1 MQYAQAPLGRLAAFT
16 AGLSWETLPP
26 EVQEAAAFR
35 VLDLVSVS
43 VGASGDPLVEQMKK
57 ALRELNPEVPQRGA
71 ALFGEP
77 GSQWSPEN
85 AAFLNA
91 MLAHT
96 LELDDV
102 HPASKNH
109 ASACLIPAAWSL
121 GQFLQVTGPQLLTAV
136 VAGYETAFR
145 IGMAFGVAAH
155 RKRGWH
161 ATATC
166 GIFGAAAACAQL
178 LRLTPEQTASALGL
192 AGSQSTGVWAF
203 LGDGTNSKVLNPAHA
218 AACGLRSAYLAKY
231 GLTGPVHILEAQDG
245 GLLGAMSDGGQV
257 EKVCAGLGET
267 WEILRMDMKPYPC
280 CRSAHGGIDGAL
292 QLRQCLLT
300 GREQGRD
307 AEAQAVLERT
317 ESLTAATYKI
327 GYQQCAVSAGC
338 LHPKT
343 PGEAKF
349 SLPYALAHSLL
360 YGRVDGSSFTPEAV
374 QDPRLQAL
382 LPRIT
387 VTEDPELTAAY
398 PDHWSCR
405 TTLRLKNGQEV
416 TAWVEDPTGS
426 YRRPLSPQAALDK
439 AESLLAHKY
448 PHGTRA
454 LAQSLLDLAQAQQ
467 LPRI

>member
-1 MQYAQAPLGRLAAFT
+1 
-16 AGLSWETLPP
+16 
-26 EVQEAAAFR
+26 
-35 VLDLVSVS
+35 
-43 VGASGDPLVEQMKK
+43 
-57 ALRELNPEVPQRGA
+57 
-71 ALFGEP
+71 
-77 GSQWSPEN
+77 
-85 AAFLNA
+85 
-91 MLAHT
+91 
-96 LELDDV
+96 
-102 HPASKNH
+102 
-109 ASACLIPAAWSL
+109 
-121 GQFLQVTGPQLLTAV
+121 
-136 VAGYETAFR
+136 
-145 IGMAFGVAAH
+145 
-155 RKRGWH
+155 
-161 ATATC
+161 
-166 GIFGAAAACAQL
+166 
-178 LRLTPEQTASALGL
+178 
-192 AGSQSTGVWAF
+192 
-203 LGDGTNSKVLNPAHA
+203 
-218 AACGLRSAYLAKY
+218 
-231 GLTGPVHILEAQDG
+231 
-245 GLLGAMSDGGQV
+245 MSDGGQV

-360 YGRVDGSSFTPEAV
+360 YCRVDGSSFTPEAV

-416 TAWVEDPTGS
+416 TAGWRTLPVPTAGPFRPRLPWTRQKACWPTSIPTGPGPWPKACWTWPRPS
-426 YRRPLSPQAALDK
+426 SCPEFSVILLFYTKPTTNNKPQKTANRRRTVRCFVLVLGWGSRAAQNVWMTDSGPSAREWYRSGDMAVASSMVKPSC
-439 AESLLAHKY
+439 
-448 PHGTRA
+448 
-454 LAQSLLDLAQAQQ
+454 
-467 LPRI
+467 PRDRKTAGWK